1 MQTSAVNE
9 YRYWKVLR
17 AIGFTM
23 LIFLAFINIVGLL
36 CAGLQILFRA
46 AGTDPV
52 TAEVGYQLF
61 YAAGY
66 LSAFM
71 LPVIFLKKMIRKA
84 GIIYIPM
91 KAALKITP
99 WLPLILFAGIS
110 VILATAYLNAS
121 MVSIF
126 SFFDFSKLFPE
137 STSGSSPWYSVILTF
152 LVICLVPAVCEEFL
166 FRGAILTNLL
176 PFGRSN
182 AILISALLFGL
193 MHQNFAQFFYA
204 FCAGIVLGLVYERT
218 GSIWSCMIL
227 HMTNNFFSTFESE
240 FANVFGSRFSP
251 VALVVLEV
259 AVFAIGLISAV
270 VLIAR
275 FAPRKQTFREGI
287 FGKSIPAD
295 DAYSECPVPAKH
307 RIKRFFN
314 TPMIIF
320 LVLAVVEAVFVLVL
334 LPLLS

>member
-1 MQTSAVNE
+1 MRSVAPNE

-17 AIGFTM
+17 AIGFTL
-23 LIFLAFINIVGLL
+23 LIFLGFINLFGLL
-36 CAGLQILFRA
+36 AAGLQILLKLT
-46 AGTDPV
+46 GTDPV

-61 YAAGY
+61 YAVCY

-71 LPVIFLKKMIRKA
+71 LPVLFLKKMIRKA
-84 GIIYIPM
+84 GFSYIPM
-91 KAALKITP
+91 RASLKISP

-110 VILATAYLNAS
+110 VVLATAYLNTF

-126 SFFDFSKLFPE
+126 SFFNFADLVPE
-137 STSGSSPWYSVILTF
+137 SVGNAAWYNVVLEF

-166 FRGAILTNLL
+166 FRGAILSNLL
-176 PFGRSN
+176 PFGRAQ

-204 FCAGIVLGLVYERT
+204 FCAGIVLGLIYERT

-227 HMTNNFFSTFESE
+227 HLTNNFFSTFESQI
-240 FANVFGSRFSP
+240 ASAFGNQFSP
-251 VALVVLEV
+251 VAILVLEI

-270 VLIAR
+270 VLIFR

-287 FGKSIPAD
+287 FGKPVPAD
-295 DAYSECPVPAKH
+295 DSYSEAPIPAKQ
-307 RIKRFFN
+307 RVKRFFN
-314 TPMIIF
+314 APMIIF
-320 LVLAVVEAVFVLVL
+320 LILAVAEALFVAFL
-334 LPLLS
+334 LPFLT